1 MNAYITTAILA
12 QFTGTEG
19 YHFNPLFRNINY
31 TDGVKYLS
39 DNGAAWLVTDTL
51 AHLVHNKKVKGQP
64 FVAITL
70 TTKGGKADLWLT
82 DGNDVILANQKYSL
96 TDLPDGEIKMFFT
109 DGILLLA
116 SEY

>member
-1 MNAYITTAILA
+1 MIQDIHSRLSH
-12 QFTGTEG
+12 FTGTEG
-19 YHFNPLFRNINY
+19 YFYHPLFKHINY
-31 TDGVKYLS
+31 TDGVKFLS
-39 DNGAAWLVTDTL
+39 DYGVAWLVTDTL

-70 TTKGGKADLWLT
+70 TSKGGTAKLVLD
-82 DGNDVILANQKYSL
+82 DGNDKTLATQKYDF